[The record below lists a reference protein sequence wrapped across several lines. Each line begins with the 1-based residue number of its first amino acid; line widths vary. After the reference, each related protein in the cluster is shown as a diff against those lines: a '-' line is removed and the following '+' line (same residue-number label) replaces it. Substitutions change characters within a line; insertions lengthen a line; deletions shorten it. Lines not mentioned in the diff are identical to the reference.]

1 MAQTPEEFVCT
12 PVRRCPFDAEG
23 SAKRFELLKMYLERP
38 NQGEKLEAIQVQ
50 VSLDATAHRTEFPP
64 IFVYDFFS
72 GCGGTSA
79 GFRAAGM
86 KPILALDIDLE
97 ALSTFSENFKDAA
110 VIARDV
116 RKLSTADLEHLF
128 ERERTSPI
136 LFSACAPCQPF
147 SKQNRQKKSND
158 DRASL
163 LNELGRF
170 VRRFRP
176 EFVVVENVP
185 GLQNISEDE
194 DGPLHQLV
202 ELLDELGYWH
212 TTKIVQALDYGVP
225 QNRRRLVMLASIF
238 GPIGFPK
245 PRYGE
250 GRKPMKTVRQAIGHL
265 PPIEAGTSDDTV
277 PNHYACS
284 LAPQNLERIRAVK
297 EGGGRRSWADHLK
310 LECHREVRGYTD
322 VYGRMSWDSP
332 SPALTTRCISLSNGR
347 FGHPEQDRA
356 ISIRE
361 AACIQTFPDDF
372 LFKGSVNGMA
382 RQIGNAVPPRLAE
395 EIGRYL
401 IEHFKTWSDSDG

>member
-1 MAQTPEEFVCT
+1 
-12 PVRRCPFDAEG
+12 
-23 SAKRFELLKMYLERP
+23 MYLDGSTTGDLKGPALSCVESESDRVS
-38 NQGEKLEAIQVQ
+38 ELE
-50 VSLDATAHRTEFPP
+50 TP
-64 IFVYDFFS
+64 ILIYDYFS

-79 GFRAAGM
+79 GLRAAGM
-86 KPILALDIDLE
+86 KPVLALDIDPE
-97 ALSTFSENFKDAA
+97 ALSTYAENFPEGTA
-110 VIARDV
+110 VERDV
-116 RKLSTADLEHLF
+116 RDLSTSDLEHLF
-128 ERERTSPI
+128 ENERNSPT

-147 SKQNRQKKSND
+147 SKQNRQKKNKD

-176 EFVVVENVP
+176 ELLVIENVP
-185 GLQNISEDE
+185 GLQNISKDE

-212 TTKIVQALDYGVP
+212 TTEIIQAQDYGVP
-225 QNRRRLVMLASIF
+225 QNRRRLVLLASLF
-238 GPIGFPK
+238 GPIGFPE
-245 PRYGE
+245 PTNGE
-250 GRKPMKTVRQAIGHL
+250 GREPLKTVRQAISHL
-265 PPIEAGTSDDTV
+265 PPIEAGESDERV
-277 PNHYACS
+277 PNHYAS
-284 LAPQNLERIRAVK
+284 ALAPQNLERIRAVK

-310 LECHREVRGYTD
+310 LECHKDVRGYTD
-322 VYGRMSWDSP
+322 VYGRMSWDKP
-332 SPALTTRCISLSNGR
+332 SPALTTRCVSLSNGR

-361 AACIQTFPDDF
+361 AACIQTFPNDF

-401 IEHFKTWSDSDG
+401 VNHVKRYWSNSDG

>member
-1 MAQTPEEFVCT
+1 
-12 PVRRCPFDAEG
+12 
-23 SAKRFELLKMYLERP
+23 MYLEWP
-38 NQGEKLEAIQVQ
+38 NLGEELDAIQVQ
-50 VSLDATAHRTEFPP
+50 VSMDAAAHRTEFPP
-64 IFVYDFFS
+64 ISVYDFFS

-86 KPILALDIDLE
+86 KPILALDIDPE
-97 ALSTFSENFKDAA
+97 ALSTFSENFRDAA
-110 VIARDV
+110 VVIQDV
-116 RKLSTADLEHLF
+116 RNLSTFDLERFF
-128 ERERTSPI
+128 EKERTSPV

-158 DRASL
+158 DRASV

-176 EFVVVENVP
+176 EFVVIENVP

-212 TTKIVQALDYGVP
+212 TTKIVQAQDYGVP
-225 QNRRRLVMLASIF
+225 QTRRRLVLLASQF
-238 GPIGFPK
+238 GPIGFPE
-245 PRYGE
+245 PAYGE
-250 GRKPMKTVRQAIGHL
+250 GREQVKTVRQAIGHL
-265 PPIEAGTSDDTV
+265 PPIEAGTSEDTV

-297 EGGGRRSWADHLK
+297 EGGGRRSWAEHLK
-310 LECHREVRGYTD
+310 LECHKEVRGYTD
-322 VYGRMSWDSP
+322 VYGRMNWDRP
-332 SPALTTRCISLSNGR
+332 SPALTTRCVSLSNGR

-401 IEHFKTWSDSDG
+401 IDHVKRYWSNSDG